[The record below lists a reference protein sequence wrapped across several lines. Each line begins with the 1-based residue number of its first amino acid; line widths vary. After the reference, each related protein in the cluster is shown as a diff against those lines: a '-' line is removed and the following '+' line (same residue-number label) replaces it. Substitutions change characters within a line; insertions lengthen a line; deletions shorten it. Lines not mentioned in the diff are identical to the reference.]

1 MGPDFFEADGEIVAL
16 DQLKIAK
23 ARDLAFMLDAGQIP
37 FACLVEC
44 RKKGRLETVVFDV
57 DVEVP
62 QLCRHPI
69 RPSERVA
76 ATFHEDDSTYPIVH
90 ALRKNFPQVPH
101 LNLHIQEFPR
111 NLCLYEERYE
121 EVKRRWTSPRF
132 VHRIRNWLAL
142 TARGELHQ
150 EDQPLEPILIDNIG
164 HIVLPYDIEEA
175 NGAHPLYVEKVN
187 SDENKKLF
195 LIARTQQPHNG
206 VLNIVASVHRCPPQ
220 THGVIHRRPAT
231 LAELA
236 ALVEGTGLEILT
248 ELRERLK
255 NWLDNNKDLLDS
267 HILLVIRFP
276 KKRNDDGEVETVDT
290 WAFFLGD
297 ATKEGKHA
305 GGLRIRDLG
314 IRIGLWDMQDNQVGL
329 LLSPDTSKRGEDVS
343 LDVLNVSFELTR
355 LMAARLN
362 GNSTI
367 DDIRIVAIG
376 AGTLGS
382 QTVMNLARSGFGTWT
397 IVDHDRLM
405 PHNVARHVLTGHFVG
420 WKKSEAVA
428 FWANSVAGDAEPFTA
443 LPVDILSPGKRDE
456 DVATAFRNAEVI
468 LDMSTSI
475 AVARKLACDIDS
487 DARRISLFLAPSGH
501 DLVLLAEDK
510 DRAMP
515 LDALEMQYY
524 RAIANN
530 KALAGHFRTTGQRS
544 RYGQSCRD
552 IASTLPQNLVAL
564 HAAIGAEAIKNA
576 IVNHG
581 ATAAIW
587 QADGFGNVRRIDISL
602 TSVIHHRTQSWTVVT
617 DEGLLEKLGTFRK
630 DRLPNETGGV
640 LLGSFDLA
648 RKILYI
654 VDALPSPPDSEEWP
668 TLYIRGRKG
677 LRHAVDAV
685 EEKTHGMLEY
695 IGEWHSHP
703 PGARTAASCDDLKV
717 FAWLTEL
724 MQADGLPAVM
734 MIVGDPGRT
743 SCYVGEIMRE
753 ENLLPEASSHE

>member
-16 DQLKIAK
+16 DQLEIAK

-111 NLCLYEERYE
+111 NLCLYDERYE

-132 VHRIRNWLAL
+132 VHRIRDWLAL
-142 TARGELHQ
+142 TAQGKLHQ
-150 EDQPLEPILIDNIG
+150 EDQPLEQILIDYVG
-164 HIVLPYDIEEA
+164 HLVLPDSLLETADDAQPLFVANIRPVDNEKIFLVAQRQQLHNEA
-175 NGAHPLYVEKVN
+175 
-187 SDENKKLF
+187 
-195 LIARTQQPHNG
+195 
-206 VLNIVASVHRCPPQ
+206 LNIVASVHRCPPQ
-220 THGVIHRRPAT
+220 THGVIHKRPAT
-231 LAELA
+231 LADLA
-236 ALVEGTGLEILT
+236 ALVEGAGLDILAEI
-248 ELRERLK
+248 RERLK
-255 NWLDNNKDLLDS
+255 TWMNSNKVLLDS
-267 HILLVIRFP
+267 HILIIVRFP
-276 KKRNDDGEVETVDT
+276 KRRNDEGEVEAVDT

-297 ATKEGKHA
+297 AARTGEHA
-305 GGLRIRDLG
+305 GDLRIRDLG

-362 GNSTI
+362 GNSTV
-367 DDIRIVAIG
+367 DDVRIVAIG
-376 AGTLGS
+376 AGALGS

-420 WKKSEAVA
+420 WKKSEAMA

-501 DLVLLAEDK
+501 DLVLLAEDR

-576 IVNHG
+576 IANHG

-648 RKILYI
+648 RKVLYI

-734 MIVGDPGRT
+734 MIVGDPGDKLLR
-743 SCYVGEIMRE
+743 GRNHERRE
-753 ENLLPEASSHE
+753 PIARGVQS